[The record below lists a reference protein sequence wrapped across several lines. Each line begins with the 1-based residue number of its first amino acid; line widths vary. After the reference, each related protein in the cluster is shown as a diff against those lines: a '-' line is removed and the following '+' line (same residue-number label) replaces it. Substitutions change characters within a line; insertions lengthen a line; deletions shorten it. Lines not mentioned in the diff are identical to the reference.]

1 MAVKF
6 SFGSSCLIKPEL
18 DLIEAIC
25 RISSELEGKW
35 TVNRSGACDLLAV
48 SDEQIAE
55 SDCKLKE
62 HGEVVRVLRRG
73 APAGGPVI
81 YRPIRADE
89 VIKLLSEYGQNL
101 QGEHG
106 ERGQSARDASA
117 IDKRYRLKRW
127 PPQLLLSQNPCYPK
141 LAAYLSRRA
150 ITLAEFKAL
159 AVKDEAKCWGFLMK
173 LEALELISIESAQQ
187 SPQAEPRKP
196 GKHGG
201 LFALLRKRLG
211 LSR

>member
-48 SDEQIAE
+48 SDEQTLE

-89 VIKLLSEYGQNL
+89 VIKLLSEYGQN
-101 QGEHG
+101 QDVGRGE
-106 ERGQSARDASA
+106 SAQATRDAGA
-117 IDKRYRLKRW
+117 THKRYRLKRW
-127 PPQLLLSQNPCYPK
+127 PPQSLLSQNPSYPK

-150 ITLAEFKAL
+150 ITLTEFKAL

-173 LEALELISIESAQQ
+173 LEALDLVAIETAEQ
-187 SPQAEPRKP
+187 SPPAESRQP
-196 GKHGG
+196 GKRGG

-211 LSR
+211 L